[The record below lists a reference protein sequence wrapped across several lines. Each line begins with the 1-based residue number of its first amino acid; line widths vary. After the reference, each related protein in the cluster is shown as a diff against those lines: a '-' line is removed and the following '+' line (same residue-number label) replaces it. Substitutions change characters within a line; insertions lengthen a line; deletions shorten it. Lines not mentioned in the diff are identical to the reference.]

1 MILLLLRPLLSLWFA
16 LLLALSGFR
25 LLGTLP
31 PCLCLAYSAPPA
43 DYGFTE
49 LRLWDASIGISL
61 SLAASPYMG
70 DVISPQNRE
79 YIAYSQGISLVI
91 LSTNGERRQIEFP
104 SSGMAAPHVSPD
116 GNYLSYTIAPRSGDG
131 LYLRQ
136 IDSLQQRLIA
146 PFPMS
151 VTWLPD
157 SQSLLYSLR
166 NRRENRFELYQL
178 HIESNE
184 RALILT
190 NDRGYF
196 DMDLSPDGQSLLYIK
211 QRQLWRYDFHTQ
223 HNYPL
228 DTKELSRMPRW
239 SADSRHYA
247 YQIRRADGLYLR
259 IVSSDGSSMTFL
271 NDAINPMQAFV
282 WWQPQ

>member
-1 MILLLLRPLLSLWFA
+1 MIRLLPRPLLMAWFA
-16 LLLALSGFR
+16 LVLALYGFR
-25 LLGTLP
+25 LLGMWW
-31 PCLCLAYSAPPA
+31 PCLCLVYSAPPL
-43 DYGFTE
+43 DYGLTE
-49 LRLWDASIGISL
+49 LQLWDASTGLSL
-61 SLAASPYMG
+61 SLAASPYVG
-70 DVISPQNRE
+70 DVITPQNRE

-91 LSTNGERRQIEFP
+91 LKTNGERQQIDFP
-104 SSGMAAPHVSPD
+104 GSGMAAPHVSPD

-136 IDSLQQRLIA
+136 INSNQQRLVA

-166 NRRENRFELYQL
+166 NRRQNRFELYQL
-178 HIESNE
+178 HVERNE
-184 RALILT
+184 HVMILT
-190 NDRGYF
+190 NDRGFF

-211 QRQLWRYDFHTQ
+211 ERQLWRYDFATQ
-223 HNYPL
+223 RNYSL
-228 DTKELSRMPRW
+228 DTQDISRMPRW

-247 YQIRRADGLYLR
+247 YQIRRSDGLYLR
-259 IVSSDGSSMTFL
+259 IVSNNGSSITVL
-271 NDAINPMQAFV
+271 NNSINPMQAFV